1 MSVREIISSYGQPII
16 AGLTPY
22 TVTSVDPYAEI
33 RDPDWPPYIDDERLR
48 AYDSF
53 TALIE
58 NRPADVFENLR
69 AIDPG
74 LVSKILIAVALPELL
89 ATVWADAVWSDPPVI
104 EFEADALTER
114 WQAIDD
120 ANDFTEIAAWESVFG
135 TAGWGTS
142 ILQLRRD
149 EERARRLG
157 LDTDVVIEE
166 LDPGIFFPKLRG
178 GSSREIESVT
188 LAWTEDR
195 SDPSTER
202 VDHWQVRE
210 LHEVIAG
217 QYTITY
223 QERKSSSAAD
233 RTPFRTTGA
242 EQPQGVDFLPFVD
255 MHAKRWRGRY
265 WGVSELQR
273 NMSLFDEIDN
283 TLSNVAE
290 ILEYHGKPM
299 LQVPASVIY
308 GGTLVKGAD
317 KTLGIRRAEEAN
329 IAKYITFEGMLDQQ
343 LASLDKN
350 VELAMLTAEVPR
362 TYFGLGEGLG
372 NAPSGTALK
381 LQLQN
386 FLKKAGRYQRNETT
400 RLRTLLPMALRL
412 DGQAGDLT
420 KLVPKI
426 THGSPL
432 PADDEQ
438 DARIEQGLFGAGMS
452 SLELSIRKL
461 RRVPSE
467 EVDEELA
474 RIEQDKADA
483 IGRLPAPL
491 AENAAGG
498 GGFPGA
504 TGGNSATEPNGGDA
518 PAA

>member
-1 MSVREIISSYGQPII
+1 VAVREIISSYGQPII

-33 RDPDWPPYIDDERLR
+33 RDPDWPPYVDDARLQTYID
-48 AYDSF
+48 Y
-53 TALIE
+53 THLIE
-58 NRPADVFENLR
+58 NSPAEVFEDLR
-69 AIDPG
+69 AID
-74 LVSKILIAVALPELL
+74 SATRTKILVAVALPELL
-89 ATVWADAVWSDPPVI
+89 ATVWADAVWSDPPTLD
-104 EFEADALTER
+104 FTSDAVAAV
-114 WQAIDD
+114 WDAIDE
-120 ANDFTEIAAWESVFG
+120 ANDFTEIGGWESVFG

-142 ILQLRRD
+142 VLRLRRD
-149 EERARRLG
+149 SERAARMG
-157 LDTDVVIEE
+157 LATDVVIEE
-166 LDPGIFFPKLRG
+166 IDPAIFFPKLRK
-178 GSSREIESVT
+178 GSAREIESVT

-195 SDPSTER
+195 SVDDGTGR

-210 LHEVIAG
+210 LHEIVDG

-223 QERKSSSAAD
+223 QERKTSSAAD
-233 RTPFRTTGA
+233 RTPFRTIGA
-242 EQPQGVDFLPFVD
+242 EQPEGVDFLPFVD

-273 NMSLFDEIDN
+273 NLSLFDEVDN
-283 TLSNVAE
+283 TLSNIAE

-308 GGTLVKGAD
+308 GGTLTKGAD
-317 KTLGIRRAEEAN
+317 KTLGIRRAEEAG

-350 VELAMLTAEVPR
+350 LELAFLTAEVPGR
-362 TYFGLGEGLG
+362 YFGIG
-372 NAPSGTALK
+372 AADAPPSGVSYK

-386 FLKKAGRYQRNETT
+386 YLKKATRYQRNETM
-400 RLRTLLPMALRL
+400 RLKTLIPMALRL
-412 DGQAGDLT
+412 EGLAAGDL
-420 KLVPKI
+420 VPKV

-438 DARIEQGLFGAGMS
+438 DARIEQGLYGAGMS

-461 RRVPSE
+461 RRVPS
-467 EVDEELA
+467 DEIDDEIA
-474 RIEQDKADA
+474 RIEQDKEDS

-491 AENAAGG
+491 RSNASGG
-498 GGFPGA
+498 GAFPAA
-504 TGGNSATEPNGGDA
+504 TGGNSSNDPNAGDG